1 MNDRSQDVRITFYE
15 VLDHWLN
22 NVEINS
28 MKEFD
33 SHFVMFLLNGVSDEN
48 PDISSKCKIM
58 LEEHGRAMKEALI
71 ALGEEEDDN

>member
-48 PDISSKCKIM
+48 HDISSKCKIM
-58 LEEHGRAMKEALI
+58 LEEHGRAMREALI